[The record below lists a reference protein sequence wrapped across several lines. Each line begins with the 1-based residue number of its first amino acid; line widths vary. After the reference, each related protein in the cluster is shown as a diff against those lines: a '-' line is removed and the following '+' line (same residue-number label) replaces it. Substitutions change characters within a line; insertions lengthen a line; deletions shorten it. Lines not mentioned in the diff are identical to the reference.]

1 LGSNVFVMPTFE
13 CTVCGRK
20 IRSEFELSCTGD
32 VKRNVEKAPW
42 CCGKEMIESIDD

>member
-1 LGSNVFVMPTFE
+1 MPTFE
-13 CTVCGRK
+13 CTICGRK